1 MCFTLSLR
9 SAPNVSR
16 GKTDLLRR
24 FSAGLATLFHPI
36 VETTA
41 AAILALC
48 QLNVKHLA
56 RPSIAKTKAGWGEG
70 GGEYVSQFIWVG
82 TSTKKAE
89 HEYPLPPPPPNL
101 LPTPQP
107 RKRKEK
113 KREKTTTVF
122 CAAYL
127 GQELTNNTACAS
139 PKKHCTQLSLGQELA
154 NNTEDEYFKKRAFR

>member
-70 GGEYVSQFIWVG
+70 GEYVSQFIWVG

-89 HEYPLPPPPPNL
+89 HEYPPTPPHL

-122 CAAYL
+122 CAA
-127 GQELTNNTACAS
+127 CAFQ
-139 PKKHCTQLSLGQELA
+139 KKHCTQLSLGQELA